1 MSTHLVHGMGLE
13 PAAPDWPALTL
24 AEADALLRRFPEAGG
39 ANRVLWRSPRPLSA
53 AGLVRTTR
61 GGRVFV
67 KRHHEAVRPLSGL
80 LEEHG
85 FLAHLRARGAPVV
98 RVLPDEGGATAV
110 RRGGWTY
117 EVHSVAQ
124 GEDLYRD
131 AVSWSPFAAPEHA
144 RAAGRALARIHDAAA
159 GYEAPARG
167 PLPLVG
173 GFTVFAGDDPGA
185 AVEAYAAARPAV
197 AAELAE
203 RPWRADVERWHLPFH
218 ARLRPRLGR
227 IAPLWTHNDLHASN
241 LLWSADGARATAVID
256 FGLADRAFAV
266 HDVAVALERNT
277 IGWLEP
283 AAERRADLDAAAALI
298 EAYLQV
304 RTLSDAERAALP
316 DLLPLCHADYALS
329 EIDYFRRVTQSMEN
343 TELAYRYLVDH
354 TAWFTTPA
362 GGALL
367 ERIRRVLEL

>member
-13 PAAPDWPALTL
+13 PVAPDWPALTL

-39 ANRVLWRSPRPLSA
+39 AAQVLWHSPRPLSA
-53 AGLVRTTR
+53 AGLVRTAR

-67 KRHHEAVRPLSGL
+67 KRHHEAVRPVAGL
-80 LEEHG
+80 AEEHG
-85 FLAHLRARGAPVV
+85 FLAHLRARGAAVV
-98 RVLPDEGGATAV
+98 RVLSDEDGATAV
-110 RRGGWTY
+110 QRGGWTY

-131 AVSWSPFAAPEHA
+131 AVSWSPFTAPEHA
-144 RAAGRALARIHDAAA
+144 RAAGHALARLHDAAE
-159 GYEAPARG
+159 GYEAPARA

-173 GFTVFAGDDPGA
+173 GFTVFAGADPFA
-185 AVEAYAAARPAV
+185 SIEAYAAARPAV
-197 AAELAE
+197 AAELAG

-218 ARLRPRLGR
+218 ARLRPHLGA
-227 IAPLWTHNDLHASN
+227 IPSQWTHNDLHASN
-241 LLWSADGARATAVID
+241 LLWSADGSRATAVID

-266 HDVAVALERNT
+266 HDLAVALERNT
-277 IGWLEP
+277 VGWLEP
-283 AAERRADLDAAAALI
+283 EADRRADLTAATTLI

-304 RTLSDAERAALP
+304 RALSGAERAALP

-343 TELAYRYLVDH
+343 TELAYRYLVEH

-367 ERIRRVLEL
+367 ERIRQVLED